1 MPSAREQVAFMVS
14 ESDNQELENLTTESL
29 LHQLVT
35 VWRFTATWVRDN
47 KSSLIELATAE
58 LKKERDTRPAAVAMV
73 VEDAVPVALYTKPR
87 VNRLGLQGLNEVV
100 ESLMKLGLVSVV
112 AIGEKQLLT
121 QNGISVVEN
130 IMDRLEKL
138 KSNGE
143 MVDSSH
149 KEDGLALQNI
159 KQYTKDLYEHGIH
172 DKPTLH
178 ELATIAKAASGSN
191 LSSNAVE
198 RVIGVGRKLVKK
210 GKKAR
215 NAFDA
220 IASARADDVLSA
232 DGSETPSLNSSN
244 ESDSSDSDASYI
256 PSVDGNDTDEMELV
270 NRSGSD
276 NNNSDADKKVSRLK
290 RKAGDPN
297 RKEKMN
303 NPFLQT
309 MKPSPRKVRKDYQ
322 HGAIVREFNHDHH
335 SGGRLDT
342 HRPKKSVLQLDGSY
356 LYESVRSQPMELH
369 EMLKEFIGSEYGNR
383 WRVTN
388 KNKNISLNQFRK
400 LQCPCMTTMAAQR
413 DTADTVRA
421 EINQCCISLNTM
433 LKNTHLKNALAA
445 RDIPVSSLE
454 HWTIQKLL
462 DYNLCPRVDMAP
474 LSINDQNNYLSH
486 DDIRHL
492 QNFNAER
499 METRDQTLKTNS
511 YDSWFGEQHVK
522 QQARKAPDAK
532 NIIAIP
538 DTAIGGD
545 FSYFPRCCC
554 YSECLHCGKKIGELF
569 QIH

>member
-342 HRPKKSVLQLDGSY
+342 ILTQKIS
-356 LYESVRSQPMELH
+356 
-369 EMLKEFIGSEYGNR
+369 IGF
-383 WRVTN
+383 
-388 KNKNISLNQFRK
+388 KH
-400 LQCPCMTTMAAQR
+400 M
-413 DTADTVRA
+413 
-421 EINQCCISLNTM
+421 
-433 LKNTHLKNALAA
+433 
-445 RDIPVSSLE
+445 
-454 HWTIQKLL
+454 
-462 DYNLCPRVDMAP
+462 
-474 LSINDQNNYLSH
+474 
-486 DDIRHL
+486 
-492 QNFNAER
+492 
-499 METRDQTLKTNS
+499 QTK
-511 YDSWFGEQHVK
+511 F
-522 QQARKAPDAK
+522 
-532 NIIAIP
+532 
-538 DTAIGGD
+538 
-545 FSYFPRCCC
+545 
-554 YSECLHCGKKIGELF
+554 
-569 QIH
+569 